1 MSNAEKPHSELP
13 SYGLDEVDEPAGW
26 RRWLSGRRRTFVLVL
41 AGLAIIVAFG
51 ARPAYRELKARR
63 ALSLAEGAGSALDR
77 GEGAEASELLRQAAL
92 MAFDDE
98 RVSDLVTY
106 HAARAGDLAS
116 VAEIG
121 KKLDAGQASA
131 GEILV
136 FGERSLSAGRPR
148 DARRAL
154 DALPSENLP
163 AAETVRRAVL
173 EAGLLSAQG
182 QAAAAEAVLR
192 QALPAAPDP
201 GADRLRVTLA
211 NLLLSDADGKRAG
224 EARELLEIAAEGDD
238 EAALDAR
245 RVLAVSSAGISPGA
259 QAELSAAIERL
270 RAHPRAST
278 ADELLIARL
287 VVSSDPARSGE
298 AAKDLVSRLQQK
310 QAPID
315 ERVTAARWLI
325 ALPAHE
331 AVLELMPADEDPGH
345 AGALMVR
352 LDALSGLG
360 LWDECREAIETHRGG
375 ALPESLYHLFIAR
388 IAAATGD
395 AEGAEEAKRELRR
408 AVQFDELPHVLF
420 VARYAEAVGWKRE
433 AFASWRIL
441 ASDSGAKTEAL
452 RGQIRN
458 LPPTATAADGL
469 AVTRELLAAVP
480 DDASGR
486 LSAAYFALLTGSD
499 LDGASATVEEFLTA
513 DPGSTDIRRVAA
525 LARLR
530 GGQPDD
536 GLALLPEDGG
546 ESRWLA
552 LRAALLRAAGQDA
565 EATQL
570 AAGVDPEGLLPEER
584 AFLQQ

>member
-1 MSNAEKPHSELP
+1 
-13 SYGLDEVDEPAGW
+13 
-26 RRWLSGRRRTFVLVL
+26 
-41 AGLAIIVAFG
+41 
-51 ARPAYRELKARR
+51 
-63 ALSLAEGAGSALDR
+63 
-77 GEGAEASELLRQAAL
+77 
-92 MAFDDE
+92 
-98 RVSDLVTY
+98 
-106 HAARAGDLAS
+106 
-116 VAEIG
+116 
-121 KKLDAGQASA
+121 
-131 GEILV
+131 
-136 FGERSLSAGRPR
+136 
-148 DARRAL
+148 
-154 DALPSENLP
+154 
-163 AAETVRRAVL
+163 
-173 EAGLLSAQG
+173 
-182 QAAAAEAVLR
+182 
-192 QALPAAPDP
+192 
-201 GADRLRVTLA
+201 
-211 NLLLSDADGKRAG
+211 
-224 EARELLEIAAEGDD
+224 
-238 EAALDAR
+238 
-245 RVLAVSSAGISPGA
+245 
-259 QAELSAAIERL
+259 
-270 RAHPRAST
+270 
-278 ADELLIARL
+278 
-287 VVSSDPARSGE
+287 
-298 AAKDLVSRLQQK
+298 
-310 QAPID
+310 
-315 ERVTAARWLI
+315 
-325 ALPAHE
+325 
-331 AVLELMPADEDPGH
+331 VLELMPADEVPGH
-345 AGALMVR
+345 AGSLMVR

-360 LWDECREAIETHRGG
+360 RWDECREAIETHRGG

-486 LSAAYFALLTGSD
+486 LSAAYFALLTGND
-499 LDGASATVEEFLTA
+499 LDEASATVEEFLTA

-530 GGQPDD
+530 GGKPDD

-570 AAGVDPEGLLPEER
+570 ATGVDPEGLLPEER
-584 AFLQQ
+584 AFLK

>member
-1 MSNAEKPHSELP
+1 MSNEEEKPHSELP

-26 RRWLSGRRRTFVLVL
+26 RRWLSGRRRTFALAL
-41 AGLAIIVAFG
+41 AGLAIIVGFG
-51 ARPAYRELKARR
+51 AQPAYRELKARR
-63 ALSLAEGAGSALDR
+63 ALSLAEGAGTALDR
-77 GEGAEASELLRQAAL
+77 GEGAEASNLLRQAAL

-106 HAARAGDLAS
+106 HAARAGDPAS
-116 VAEIG
+116 VVEIG

-136 FGERSLSAGRPR
+136 FGERSLAAGRPR
-148 DARRAL
+148 DTRRAL
-154 DALPSENLP
+154 DALPSDNLP
-163 AAETVRRAVL
+163 AAEMVRRAVL
-173 EAGLLSAQG
+173 EAGLLAAQG
-182 QAAAAEAVLR
+182 QAAEAESVLR
-192 QALPAAPDP
+192 QALPAAPEP
-201 GADRLRVTLA
+201 GADRLRVALA
-211 NLLLSDADGKRAG
+211 NLLLSDADRKRTG

-238 EAALDAR
+238 EPALEAR
-245 RVLAVSSAGISPGA
+245 RILAASTAGISPGA

-287 VVSSDPARSGE
+287 VVSSDPARSAE
-298 AAKDLVSRLQQK
+298 TAKDLVARLQQK

-315 ERVTAARWLI
+315 ERVAAARWLI

-331 AVLELMPADEDPGH
+331 AVLELMPADEVPGH

-360 LWDECREAIETHRGG
+360 RWDECREAIETHRGG
-375 ALPESLYHLFIAR
+375 ALPEALYHLFIAR

-408 AVQFDELPHVLF
+408 AVQFEELPHVLF

-499 LDGASATVEEFLTA
+499 LDEASATVEEFLTA

-570 AAGVDPEGLLPEER
+570 ATGVDPEGLLPEER
-584 AFLQQ
+584 AFLK